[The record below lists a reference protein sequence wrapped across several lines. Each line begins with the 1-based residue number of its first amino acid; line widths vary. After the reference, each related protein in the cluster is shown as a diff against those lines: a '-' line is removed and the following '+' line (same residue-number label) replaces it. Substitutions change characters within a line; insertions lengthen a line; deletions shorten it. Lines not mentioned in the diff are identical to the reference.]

1 MGANIIKRN
10 ETGKLSRDYFLTY
23 YHFSGK
29 WSNLPYCLSS
39 HIKVFFAKKS
49 QSLILSVNL
58 LLISLTHKVLQEM
71 RLFSLFYKKYH
82 RSIIIFIEVS

>member
-1 MGANIIKRN
+1 MGTKIRKRN

-23 YHFSGK
+23 YYFSGK

-39 HIKVFFAKKS
+39 HINVFFRKKS
-49 QSLILSVNL
+49 QSLILSANL
-58 LLISLTHKVLQEM
+58 LLILLTHNVLHEM